1 MDTYVKTWLQLAF
14 PVYVIILIVLIII
27 VSSHSTKFSNLIG
40 KKDPVATL
48 ATLILLSY
56 AKLVG
61 VSFKS
66 LSRGILVYPNR
77 NVSLWL
83 PDATIEYPSMNM
95 DQSTLMATMRTL
107 VHHTSM
113 SWEYCLHTLSWS
125 CSCPLFLHP
134 QNLMQANHNNYAP
147 AN

>member
-1 MDTYVKTWLQLAF
+1 M
-14 PVYVIILIVLIII
+14 
-27 VSSHSTKFSNLIG
+27 
-40 KKDPVATL
+40 ATL
-48 ATLILLSY
+48 AMLILLSY

-83 PDATIEYPSMNM
+83 PDATIEYLSMNM

-113 SWEYCLHTLSWS
+113 SWEYCLHILSWS
-125 CSCPLFLHP
+125 CSCPLFLQP
-134 QNLMQANHNNYAP
+134 QNLMQTNHIMPLP
-147 AN
+147 ADTYC

>member
-1 MDTYVKTWLQLAF
+1 MVTVGF

-40 KKDPVATL
+40 KKEPVATL

-77 NVSLWL
+77 NVSLRL

-113 SWEYCLHTLSWS
+113 SLEYCLVPVADLGG
-125 CSCPLFLHP
+125 FLGFHGTP
-134 QNLMQANHNNYAP
+134 FWAGPSTKKYW
-147 AN
+147 